1 MQTYPKPNIPH
12 DNIHIIDPLIIDDL
26 IQDANR
32 LISQLFNNC
41 IFNIC
46 KSDSFIY
53 ALLRSS

>member
-1 MQTYPKPNIPH
+1 MQTYPKTNIPH

-41 IFNIC
+41 IFT
-46 KSDSFIY
+46 
-53 ALLRSS
+53 LLLSHSYMISSS